1 MCSEEDFE
9 KYKAKYF
16 CNARSAESS
25 KEYIN
30 LSYSLNN
37 DMQCCLYNLKN
48 NKPAITPSVDISKF
62 TIEYIPQLLDF
73 ISSAHLLTNYSSLQ
87 SNQIIAAHH
96 FLEKIYTKI
105 DTIYFINEPYRIY
118 ILLTHDNQI
127 TIFRDEFNH
136 TLKFWC
142 TPKIYEFPNRKFI
155 YKMSVNINVVNCI
168 LNDIIIKK
176 EVKTA
181 LDINQ
186 TFQKIFDTMNTNQ
199 DTEEMFTNEKYYEYC
214 TFIIKKIL
222 KFLPSSNMIYG
233 IKLPVPTFHSLSECE

>member
-1 MCSEEDFE
+1 
-9 KYKAKYF
+9 
-16 CNARSAESS
+16 
-25 KEYIN
+25 
-30 LSYSLNN
+30 
-37 DMQCCLYNLKN
+37 
-48 NKPAITPSVDISKF
+48 
-62 TIEYIPQLLDF
+62 
-73 ISSAHLLTNYSSLQ
+73 
-87 SNQIIAAHH
+87 
-96 FLEKIYTKI
+96 
-105 DTIYFINEPYRIY
+105 
-118 ILLTHDNQI
+118 
-127 TIFRDEFNH
+127 
-136 TLKFWC
+136 
-142 TPKIYEFPNRKFI
+142 
-155 YKMSVNINVVNCI
+155 MSVNINVVNCI